1 MNFCS
6 DNTAG
11 VHPQILD
18 AIARVNS
25 IPNVMPY
32 GNEEITAGVGRRL
45 NEIFEREVE
54 FFAVA
59 TGTAA
64 NSLSLAAL
72 APPWGA
78 VFCHEMAHV
87 QQDECGAPEFFT
99 GGAKLMPLPGDDGKL
114 AAEALDRALQSA
126 GAGVVHH
133 AQPAAVSLTQASE
146 CGTVYSASEIGAI
159 GEVCRRHKV
168 GLHMDGARFAN
179 ALVGLNATPADITWR
194 AGVDIVSFGATK
206 NGALAAEAIVVF
218 DRELAKTLAFRRK
231 RAGHLFS
238 KMRFLTAQLDA
249 YLAEDLWLNS
259 ARHSNAMARRLAE
272 GLQALAGVRLLY
284 PVQANEIFPIMPL
297 AMKARLEAAGFSFY
311 EWTTPQAGAGEVGL
325 RLVTCFSTD
334 PAHVEKF
341 LAVAAAASRGEAA

>member
-11 VHPQILD
+11 VHPQIMEAL
-18 AIARVNS
+18 ARVNS

-32 GNEEITAGVGRRL
+32 GNDEITRGVGRRL
-45 NEIFEREVE
+45 NDIFEREVE

-59 TGTAA
+59 TGTSA
-64 NSLSLAAL
+64 NSLALAAL
-72 APPWGA
+72 SPPWGA

-99 GGAKLMPLPGDDGKL
+99 GGAKLVPLAGEAGRL
-114 AAEALDRALQSA
+114 QAQALDRALQSA

-133 AQPAAVSLTQASE
+133 VQPAAVSITQASE
-146 CGTVYSASEIGAI
+146 CGTVYGAGEIGAI
-159 GEVCRRHKV
+159 AEICRRHKV

-179 ALVGLNATPADITWR
+179 ALVGLNASPADLTWR
-194 AGVDIVSFGATK
+194 AGVDVLSFGATK

-218 DRELAKTLAFRRK
+218 DKALAQSLPFRRK

-238 KMRFLTAQLDA
+238 KMRFLTAQLEA
-249 YLAEDLWLNS
+249 YLADDLWLEN
-259 ARHSNAMARRLAE
+259 ARHSNEMARRLAE
-272 GLQALAGVRLLY
+272 GLQALPGVRLLY
-284 PVQANEIFPIMPL
+284 PVQANEVFPIMPA
-297 AMKARLEAAGFSFY
+297 AMKTRLEAAGFGFY
-311 EWTTPQAGAGEVGL
+311 EWPTSEARSGEIGL
-325 RLVTCFSTD
+325 RLVTSFSTD

-341 LAVAAAASRGEAA
+341 VAVAGAAARGEAA

>member
-1 MNFCS
+1 VNFCS

-32 GNEEITAGVGRRL
+32 GNDEITKGVGARL

-59 TGTAA
+59 TGTSA
-64 NSLSLAAL
+64 NALALAAL
-72 APPWGA
+72 SPPWGA
-78 VFCHEMAHV
+78 VYCHELAHI

-99 GGAKLMPLPGDDGKL
+99 GGAKLMPLAGADGKL
-114 AAEALDRALQSA
+114 QAAPLERVLAAA

-133 AQPAAVSLTQASE
+133 AQPAAVSITQASE
-146 CGTVYSASEIGAI
+146 CGTVYGAGEIGAI
-159 GEVCRRHKV
+159 GEICRKHKI

-179 ALVGLNATPADITWR
+179 ALAGLNVSAADITWK
-194 AGVDIVSFGATK
+194 AGVDILSFGATK
-206 NGALAAEAIVVF
+206 NGAMAAEAIVIF
-218 DRELAKTLAFRRK
+218 DKALANTMPFRRK

-238 KMRFLTAQLDA
+238 KMRFLTTQLEA
-249 YLAEDLWLNS
+249 YLSDDLWLKS
-259 ARHSNAMARRLAE
+259 AAHSNAMARRLAD
-272 GLQALAGVRLLY
+272 GLQALKGVRLLY
-284 PVQANEIFPIMPL
+284 KVQANEIFPIMPQ
-297 AMKARLEAAGFSFY
+297 AMKTRLEAAGFSFY
-311 EWTTPQAGAGEVGL
+311 EWPTPEARAGEIAL

-341 LAVAAAASRGEAA
+341 LAIAGAVARGEAA